1 MRWTSGP
8 ADGLPDF
15 VLLAHAHTLKSICTV
30 IILYTWCV
38 YMNHF
43 VIFFFSRQVWIIYIA
58 PPTRAIII
66 ARAEPHAGSSLERAK
81 QPRREKNKIKA
92 VVAAPFG
99 RQKYIFCVVIIIII
113 EQLRYANA
121 RDLFHTYYIIYTYMY
136 IRYFYYYYYYH
147 HHRHSQV
154 STMFLSSVCTTC
166 LRRLPTDFFHSISS
180 NQEKIFITRK
190 WNWKK

>member
-30 IILYTWCV
+30 IILYTWSVCV
-38 YMNHF
+38 NHF
-43 VIFFFSRQVWIIYIA
+43 VIFFSRQVWIIYIA

-92 VVAAPFG
+92 VAAAPFG
-99 RQKYIFCVVIIIII
+99 RQKYIFCVVIIII
-113 EQLRYANA
+113 EQLQYAYA
-121 RDLFHTYYIIYTYMY
+121 RDLFHIYIR

-147 HHRHSQV
+147 HHHHSRV
-154 STMFLSSVCTTC
+154 STLFLSSVCTS
-166 LRRLPTDFFHSISS
+166 RLP
-180 NQEKIFITRK
+180 
-190 WNWKK
+190 